1 MRYIALVE
9 RATADFN
16 GVCAEKYT
24 EAYIVGLGESMESLF
39 QRVKRDFPV
48 MQIRIVPLNP
58 TNPEVE
64 S

>member
-24 EAYIVGLGESMESLF
+24 EAYVIGLGESMENLF

-48 MQIRIVPLNP
+48 MQIRVVPLNQIN
-58 TNPEVE
+58 TEVE